1 MKSFL
6 RCNLLFII
14 LCLTSPIIHAEQNYL
29 LYQWV
34 TKTLMDTL
42 SISYDQPLNDY
53 KDVKDNYSINAWS
66 GMTSFLGGG
75 GNLDKIRSQKLTLHP
90 VFEGEPVILSSG
102 KVSGMNYWV
111 VNQIVM
117 IPEFDT
123 RLNFKLTI
131 LEQAAAQED
140 PYIIQSLRINVLP
153 NQ

>member
-6 RCNLLFII
+6 QCNLLVII
-14 LCLTSPIIHAEQNYL
+14 LCLNSPIIHAEQNYL
-29 LYQWV
+29 LSQWV

-42 SISYDQPLNDY
+42 SISYDKPLNDY

-90 VFEGEPVILSSG
+90 VFEGEPVILGSG
-102 KVSGMNYWV
+102 KISGMNYWV
-111 VNQIVM
+111 VNQIVL

-123 RLNFKLTI
+123 RLNFKLNI

-140 PYIIQSLRINVLP
+140 PYLIQSLKINVLP
-153 NQ
+153 TQ